1 MSAKAFL
8 EYTVPWLVDNPDEV
22 EIAEIEGEG
31 DGVVYELTVAPEDM
45 GKVIG
50 KRGRIIRSLRTI
62 ARAAGQGDGRPVS
75 VEVVD

>member
-1 MSAKAFL
+1 MSAKSFL
-8 EYTVPWLVDNPDEV
+8 EYTVPWLVDSPDEV
-22 EIAEIEGEG
+22 QVTEIEGEG
-31 DGVVYELTVAPEDM
+31 DGVVYELSVAPEDM

-62 ARAAGQGDGRPVS
+62 ARAAGQEDGRSVS

>member
-1 MSAKAFL
+1 MSAKDFL
-8 EYTVPWLVDNPDEV
+8 EYTVPWLVDSPEDV
-22 EIAEIEGEG
+22 EINEIEGDTG
-31 DGVVYELTVAPEDM
+31 GVVYELTVAPEDM

>member
-8 EYTVPWLVDNPDEV
+8 EYTVPWLVDSPDEV
-22 EIAEIEGEG
+22 EVTEIEGEG
-31 DGVVYELTVAPEDM
+31 DSVVYELSVAPEDM

-62 ARAAGQGDGRPVS
+62 ARAAGQEDSRSVS